1 MEVLGFTTDE
11 VTALFQLVAAILKLG
26 NVQFQHR
33 SNIDG
38 TDGCRLT
45 NEEGYIILFN
55 TPVKCIS
62 GFSCMKLSVC

>member
-1 MEVLGFTTDE
+1 MEVLGFTREETSA
-11 VTALFQLVAAILKLG
+11 VFQLVAAVLKLG

-45 NEEGYIILFN
+45 NEEGLLSSHA
-55 TPVKCIS
+55 TCINI
-62 GFSCMKLSVC
+62 